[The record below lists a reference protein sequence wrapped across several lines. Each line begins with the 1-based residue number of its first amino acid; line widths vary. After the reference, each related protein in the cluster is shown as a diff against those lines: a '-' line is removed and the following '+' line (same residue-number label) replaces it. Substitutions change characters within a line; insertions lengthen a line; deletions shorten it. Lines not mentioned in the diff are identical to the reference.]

1 MTMDT
6 TAPLTPDESKTRGQ
20 AQREAAPRGAMA
32 KVSER
37 PADYDPVTRLMWQ
50 GESRQPDL
58 LSLRYSRMLADPLSF
73 YRGNALLMAEDLVR
87 GSNSSLEVQI
97 CGDAHLA
104 NFNLFSSPERRLVFD
119 VNDFDETDQ
128 GPFEWDLKRLV
139 TSLAV
144 ASSHLGHSDA
154 QQERIARTAAQEYRL
169 SIRRFAGE
177 DRLATW
183 YSTLDIDAVVADL
196 GGFFTENAIHRIDH
210 VVAFAS
216 GRDTR
221 KAFAKLIVDDK
232 DGPRIVN
239 RPPLLVPLKDLHESG
254 YLTTGDLER
263 LIAGYART
271 LSHDR
276 QVLLSQFTPVDAARK
291 VVGVGS
297 VGTECY
303 VVLLLGR
310 DEFDPFFL
318 QVKQAGPSVIAT
330 ATSHES
336 MMPAGE
342 RVVQGQRLMQATPDV
357 FLGWHSVKK
366 GGSTRHYYVRQ
377 LYDNKAAIAIDRLD
391 ESLLVTY
398 GRLCAWTLARA
409 HARGGRGGEIAGYLG
424 KSDVADDAFAEFAMA
439 YRDRTLS
446 DFAALKS
453 AVKEGR
459 ITLAT

>member
-1 MTMDT
+1 MET
-6 TAPLTPDESKTRGQ
+6 TGRLTPEENKSHGQ
-20 AQREAAPRGAMA
+20 AQREMTPRGAMA
-32 KVSER
+32 TVSER
-37 PADYDPVTRLMWQ
+37 PADYDPVARLMWQ

-58 LSLRYSRMLADPLSF
+58 LSLRYTRMLADPFSF
-73 YRGNALLMAEDLVR
+73 YRGNALLMADDLAR
-87 GSNSSLEVQI
+87 GPSTSLEVQI

-104 NFNLFSSPERRLVFD
+104 NFNLFSSPERHLVFD
-119 VNDFDETDQ
+119 VNDFDETDP

-144 ASSHLGHSDA
+144 ASLHLGHSDA
-154 QQERIARTAAQEYRL
+154 QQKRIALAAAREYRL
-169 SIRRFAGE
+169 SIRHFAGE

-183 YSTLDIDAVVADL
+183 YATLDIDAVVADL

-210 VVAFAS
+210 VVAYAN

-254 YLTTGDLER
+254 YLTSGELER

-271 LSHDR
+271 LTSDR
-276 QVLLSQFTPVDAARK
+276 QVLLAQFTPVDVARK

-303 VVLLLGR
+303 VLLLLGR

-318 QVKQAGPSVIAT
+318 QVKQAGASVIAT
-330 ATSHES
+330 ATSRVS
-336 MMPAGE
+336 TMPAGE

-366 GGSTRHYYVRQ
+366 GDSSRHYYVRQ
-377 LYDNKAAIAIDRLD
+377 LYDNKAAIAIERLD

-398 GRLCAWTLARA
+398 GQICAWTLARA
-409 HARGGRGGEIAGYLG
+409 HARGGHGGAIAGYLG
-424 KSDVADDAFAEFAMA
+424 KSDVADEAFADFAMA

-453 AVKEGR
+453 AAQEGR

>member
-1 MTMDT
+1 MDT

-20 AQREAAPRGAMA
+20 AQREAAPRGAIA
-32 KVSER
+32 KVSDR

-50 GESRQPDL
+50 GETRQPDL
-58 LSLRYSRMLADPLSF
+58 LSLRYSRMLADPMSF

-366 GGSTRHYYVRQ
+366 GASTRHYYVRQ
-377 LYDNKAAIAIDRLD
+377 LYDNKGAIAIDRLD

>member
-1 MTMDT
+1 MDT

-50 GESRQPDL
+50 GETRQPDL

-221 KAFAKLIVDDK
+221 KAFAKLMVDDK

-239 RPPLLVPLKDLHESG
+239 RPPLLVPLEDLHESG
-254 YLTTGDLER
+254 YLTTGDLKR

-291 VVGVGS
+291 IVGVGS

-330 ATSHES
+330 ATSRES
-336 MMPAGE
+336 VMPAGE

-446 DFAALKS
+446 DFAALTS

>member
-1 MTMDT
+1 MDT

-37 PADYDPVTRLMWQ
+37 PADYDPVSRLIWQ

-183 YSTLDIDAVVADL
+183 YSTLDIDAVVTDL

-221 KAFAKLIVDDK
+221 KAFAKLVVDDK

-459 ITLAT
+459 VTLAT

>member
-1 MTMDT
+1 MDT

-20 AQREAAPRGAMA
+20 AQREAAPRGAIA
-32 KVSER
+32 KVSDR

-50 GESRQPDL
+50 GETRQPDL
-58 LSLRYSRMLADPLSF
+58 LSLRYSRMLADPMSF

-139 TSLAV
+139 TSLTV

-183 YSTLDIDAVVADL
+183 YSTLDIDAVVTDL

-377 LYDNKAAIAIDRLD
+377 LFDNKAAIAIDRLD

-446 DFAALKS
+446 DFAALTS

>member
-1 MTMDT
+1 MDT

-221 KAFAKLIVDDK
+221 KAFAKLMVDDK

-239 RPPLLVPLKDLHESG
+239 RPPLLVPLEDLHESG

-330 ATSHES
+330 ATSRES

-446 DFAALKS
+446 DFAALTS

>member
-1 MTMDT
+1 MDT

-32 KVSER
+32 DVSER
-37 PADYDPVTRLMWQ
+37 PADYDPVARLMWQ
-50 GESRQPDL
+50 GETRQPDL
-58 LSLRYSRMLADPLSF
+58 LSLRYTRMLADPLSF

-87 GSNSSLEVQI
+87 GSNTSLEVQI

-239 RPPLLVPLKDLHESG
+239 RPPLLVPLKDLHEGG
-254 YLTTGDLER
+254 YLTTGDLKR

-303 VVLLLGR
+303 VVLFLGR

-330 ATSHES
+330 ATSRES

-366 GGSTRHYYVRQ
+366 GASTRHYYVRQ
-377 LYDNKAAIAIDRLD
+377 LYDNKGAIAIDRLD

>member
-1 MTMDT
+1 MKA
-6 TAPLTPDESKTRGQ
+6 TAPPTPEESKTRGR
-20 AQREAAPRGAMA
+20 AQREATPRGAMA
-32 KVSER
+32 QVSDR
-37 PADYDPVTRLMWQ
+37 PADYDPVARLIWQ

-58 LSLRYSRMLADPLSF
+58 LPLRYSRMLANPLSF

-87 GSNSSLEVQI
+87 GSSTSLEVQLS
-97 CGDAHLA
+97 GDAHLS
-104 NFNLFSSPERRLVFD
+104 NFNLFSSPERHLVFD

-139 TSLAV
+139 ASLAL

-154 QQERIARTAAQEYRL
+154 QQERIALSAAQEYRM
-169 SIRRFAGE
+169 SVRRFAGE

-183 YSTLDIDAVVADL
+183 YAALDIDAVMADL
-196 GGFFTENAIHRIDH
+196 GGFFTENAIHQIDH
-210 VVAFAS
+210 VVAYAS

-221 KAFAKLIVDDK
+221 KAYAKLIVDDK
-232 DGPRIVN
+232 NGPRIVAK
-239 RPPLLVPLKDLHESG
+239 PPLLVPLSELHESG

-263 LIAGYART
+263 LIAGYAQSLT
-271 LSHDR
+271 NDR
-276 QVLLSQFTPVDAARK
+276 RELLGQFTPADAARK

-303 VVLLLGR
+303 VVLLFGR

-318 QVKQAGPSVIAT
+318 QVKQAGASVIAT
-330 ATSHES
+330 ATDRTSKV
-336 MMPAGE
+336 PAGE

-377 LYDNKAAIAIDRLD
+377 LYDNKAAIAIEQLD
-391 ESLLVTY
+391 EGLLVAY
-398 GRLCAWTLARA
+398 GRICAWTLARA

-424 KSDVADDAFAEFAMA
+424 KSEVADEAFATFAMA

-446 DFAALKS
+446 DFTALQRAA
-453 AVKEGR
+453 KEGR